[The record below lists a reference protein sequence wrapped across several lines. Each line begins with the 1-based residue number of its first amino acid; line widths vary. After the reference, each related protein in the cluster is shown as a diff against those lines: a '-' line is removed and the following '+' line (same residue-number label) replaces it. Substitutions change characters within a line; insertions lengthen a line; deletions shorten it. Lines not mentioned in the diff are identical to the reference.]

1 MKSRSLPFDFVGD
14 PVTPSDLAHQNN
26 NEGEMWLE
34 FIRGSN
40 HAIGCIYRLYANK
53 LYNYGRQFTRNEEL
67 VLDSVQD
74 VFLTL
79 IKNRKNLGLAT
90 SIKLYLYAS
99 LRRNLLRQLRRNDRI
114 VLKDVIDD
122 DMFRIAIDFNTLSL
136 NSLYPLDQKKIIEQG
151 CNKLPADQREALVL
165 YYLEEFS
172 YEEITEILH
181 RPSVKSVRAMIYRAL
196 ESLSHSLSK
205 WKDAL

>member
-1 MKSRSLPFDFVGD
+1 MKCRSLPFDFVGY

-67 VLDSVQD
+67 VLDSVHD

-196 ESLSHSLSK
+196 ESLSHSLCK